1 MTSTEDG
8 LLGQVERIIQS
19 EAFKN
24 SEGLHRLLR
33 FLAEKS
39 AIGEGDQLKEYTIG
53 IDGLGKPSTYDPRHD
68 AAVRI
73 QVGRLRQKLGEYYYT
88 EGKNDPILI
97 ELPKGHFKLIHET
110 RPEVKPPEIRNHR
123 NPALG
128 WLGVGLAVSVAW
140 GIWAAFLL
148 NQPTQSAARAD
159 WTPELQELWRPFVSS
174 DRPLIVMI
182 ADPLFVQFKGFGA
195 YRSQVINTW
204 EEAKASPS
212 VATIRQALKDPE
224 IERNARYTGV
234 SEANASFVLSKL
246 LSPHVAHLTL
256 GRSSEFSWPLLANN
270 NVIYVGAERIIAAQ
284 LQSLPVKFS
293 YSYDYLG
300 IVNAQPQPGEPPLFA
315 DPPAVNAGDASE
327 DGESFALVSHFPGP
341 AGQGEIATY
350 TSNSAPARLAA
361 VQWFT
366 TPAGAR
372 DLMERMK
379 KASGRIPKYYQVIL
393 RIKFKA
399 GVPVETA
406 YVRHRE
412 LETPAPA
419 AMK

>member
-8 LLGQVERIIQS
+8 LLGQVERIVHS
-19 EAFKN
+19 DAFRH
-24 SEGLHRLLR
+24 SEGLRRLLR

-39 AIGEGDQLKEYTIG
+39 AAGEADQLKEYTIG
-53 IDGLGKPSTYDPRHD
+53 IDGLGKPASYDPRHD

-73 QVGRLRQKLGEYYYT
+73 QVGRLRQKLAEYYHT
-88 EGKNDPILI
+88 EGKDDPVVI
-97 ELPKGHFKLIHET
+97 ELPKGHFKLVPGVRTDVRPIEPPT
-110 RPEVKPPEIRNHR
+110 RHH
-123 NPALG
+123 PAIG
-128 WLGVGLAVSVAW
+128 WLSVGLALAAGW
-140 GIWAAFLL
+140 GIWSAVLL
-148 NQPTQSAARAD
+148 SRQTPAEVRAD

-204 EEAKASPS
+204 EEAKTSPS
-212 VATIRQALKDPE
+212 VATIRKALKDPQ

-234 SEANASFVLSKL
+234 SEANASFVLGKL
-246 LSPHVAHLTL
+246 LSPHIAHLTL

-284 LQSLPVKFS
+284 LQSLPVKFA

-300 IVNAQPQPGEPPLFA
+300 ITNARPQPGESPLFA

-341 AGQGEIATY
+341 AGQGEITTY

-372 DLMERMK
+372 DLVERLK
-379 KASGRIPKYYQVIL
+379 KPSGQIPKYYQVIL
-393 RIKFKA
+393 KIKFKA

-412 LETPAPA
+412 LEPVPTAI
-419 AMK
+419 K